1 MTTCLCGNPVV
12 FESVLCPRC
21 QALRTLELGA
31 DATETDIKATYHML
45 VKVWHPDRFQGDTTL
60 KAAAEVKLKEVNSAY
75 ALLTATQ
82 SSGGQRP
89 MAGSGNGETPGSAEN
104 AGAAAGRAA
113 APRSRPAITQSATG
127 FASIAPALRLSF
139 KLILV
144 VLALLMARYLWIAF
158 DVDTPTGEVQ
168 QVLGYGKDSLEKGL
182 AAPRRRFLAAV
193 EQDLQRLSL
202 WSPAPSS
209 PVAPPD
215 GLPAAN
221 PASERVAI
229 ASAPAGARQTSNS
242 PPVTRKVYSYITVGS
257 TRDEVLDQLG
267 VGDVA
272 AHEDVARVVLQV
284 RQRLQI
290 PRVRQLVEVDDG
302 PVGPLAQQEAHEVAA
317 DEAGAARHQ
326 HAADGPGHNPSAS
339 AAVFARPLTSALAA
353 CKDSK
358 VPASVHQPSSWSH
371 CSAPAFK

>member
-202 WSPAPSS
+202 WSPPSS

-267 VGDVA
+267 TPTASTGSKLVYGQSELYLKDNSVAGWKIDPVASPIRVKLWPESSVDPSLDSFTVGSSRDEVLVVQGTPTGFS
-272 AHEDVARVVLQV
+272 EDRFAYGSSEVWFQNRRVV
-284 RQRLQI
+284 RWKS
-290 PRVRQLVEVDDG
+290 D
-302 PVGPLAQQEAHEVAA
+302 
-317 DEAGAARHQ
+317 
-326 HAADGPGHNPSAS
+326 
-339 AAVFARPLTSALAA
+339 
-353 CKDSK
+353 
-358 VPASVHQPSSWSH
+358 PASIALKTRMP
-371 CSAPAFK
+371 

>member
-168 QVLGYGKDSLEKGL
+168 QVLGYGKHSLEKGL

-193 EQDLQRLSL
+193 EQDLQRLNL
-202 WSPAPSS
+202 WSPAPASTI
-209 PVAPPD
+209 APPA
-215 GLPAAN
+215 GKPAAN

-267 VGDVA
+267 TPTASTGSKLVYGQSELYLKDNSVAGWKIDPVASPIRVKLWPESSVDPSLDSFTVGSSRDEVLVVQGTPTGFS
-272 AHEDVARVVLQV
+272 EDRFAYGSSEVWFQNRRVV
-284 RQRLQI
+284 RWKS
-290 PRVRQLVEVDDG
+290 D
-302 PVGPLAQQEAHEVAA
+302 
-317 DEAGAARHQ
+317 
-326 HAADGPGHNPSAS
+326 
-339 AAVFARPLTSALAA
+339 
-353 CKDSK
+353 
-358 VPASVHQPSSWSH
+358 PASIALKTRMP
-371 CSAPAFK
+371 

>member
-168 QVLGYGKDSLEKGL
+168 QVLGYGKHSLEKGL

-267 VGDVA
+267 TPTASTGSKLVYGQSELYLKDNSVAGWKIDPVASPIRVKLWPESSVDPSLDSFTVGSSRDEVLVVQGTPTGFS
-272 AHEDVARVVLQV
+272 EDRFAYGSSEVWFQNRRVV
-284 RQRLQI
+284 RWKS
-290 PRVRQLVEVDDG
+290 D
-302 PVGPLAQQEAHEVAA
+302 
-317 DEAGAARHQ
+317 
-326 HAADGPGHNPSAS
+326 
-339 AAVFARPLTSALAA
+339 
-353 CKDSK
+353 
-358 VPASVHQPSSWSH
+358 PASIALKTRMP
-371 CSAPAFK
+371 

>member
-267 VGDVA
+267 TPTASTGSKLVYGQSELYLKDNSVAGWKIDPVASPIRVKLWPESSVDPSLDSFTVGSSRDEVLVVQGTPTGFS
-272 AHEDVARVVLQV
+272 EDRFAYGSSEVWFQNRRVV
-284 RQRLQI
+284 RWKS
-290 PRVRQLVEVDDG
+290 D
-302 PVGPLAQQEAHEVAA
+302 
-317 DEAGAARHQ
+317 
-326 HAADGPGHNPSAS
+326 
-339 AAVFARPLTSALAA
+339 
-353 CKDSK
+353 
-358 VPASVHQPSSWSH
+358 PASIALKTRMP
-371 CSAPAFK
+371 